1 MGKRYFVTG
10 IDTGIGKTVVSA
22 VLTEALEA
30 DYWKPVQTGYP
41 EDSDR
46 ETVQSLISNS
56 RTKFWPESY
65 AYKAPLSPHAAAA
78 LEQEEIDPEN
88 ISIPET
94 DNNLIIEGAGGI
106 MVPLNKEYMMLDLIK
121 GLNCSVILV
130 SKNYLGSINHTLLS
144 LKVLTDAG
152 VEVKGIVFN
161 GEPYESSENVITSY
175 AGCEMLFRLPW
186 TDQVTKE
193 WIREVASL
201 VRI

>member
-1 MGKRYFVTG
+1 MAKRYFVTG

-46 ETVQSLISNS
+46 EIVQSLISNT

-78 LEQEEIDPEN
+78 LEQEN
-88 ISIPET
+88 INPKKISLPET
-94 DNNLIIEGAGGI
+94 NNTLVIEGAGGI
-106 MVPLNKEYMMLDLIK
+106 MVPLNSKYMMLDLIK
-121 GLNCSVILV
+121 DLDCTVVLV
-130 SKNYLGSINHTLLS
+130 SRNYLGSINHTLLS
-144 LKVLTDAG
+144 LKVLAEAG
-152 VEVKGIVFN
+152 LSVAGIVFN
-161 GEPYESSENVITSY
+161 GEPTESSEKVITSY
-175 AGCEMLFRLPW
+175 AGCKMLFRLPW

-193 WIREVASL
+193 WIRKVASS
-201 VRI
+201 VTI